1 MDTQATQLRP
11 SRPTVLGSVSTL
23 GAALPFLALLVV
35 GVLFPLFGGGYWG
48 VIATRACV
56 YWVLVSGLNLVV
68 GFAGQIAIGW
78 VALLT
83 LGAYT
88 TSVLAA
94 GNVMPALPPYLALAI
109 AAVVGAIFGLIIG
122 LPALRLR
129 TFYFAITTLGFA
141 TIVTQVALAW
151 QSVTG
156 GGVGV
161 AGPIFPEPFASQW
174 GFYYFC
180 FGLAAICTWTTANIA
195 ASRFGRALTAIR
207 DAEVAAE
214 ASGIAKPALL
224 GAVFLFSGAV
234 AAVAGGL
241 FAALQSYITPD
252 AFTLD
257 LSVLFFIA
265 ILIGGRGSIL
275 GPLLGTI
282 LLTVLPEFAAPL
294 VAWSTFL
301 YAALLLVIVLV
312 IPGGIAELLDF
323 KNRRP
328 LESDRAIIP
337 RPDLLD
343 RLLGTTPN
351 AGALTLQQVALSFGG
366 VQAIDGL
373 DLEIRP
379 GQVHGLIGP
388 NGSGKTTTLNV
399 ISGYYAPQRGAVRLN
414 DAAMPV
420 LARHQRARMR
430 IARTFQTPRIVGSAS
445 VLQNVMIGG
454 TIDGEGTFVE
464 SLLSLPRHRRDEA
477 MLRDTAML
485 ALAAVGLERLAQVR
499 ADRLQHS
506 ELRFT
511 EIARALMLRPAFL
524 LLDEPAAGLS
534 AEEIARL
541 SALLLAIARAGT
553 GVLLVEHHPDLI
565 FDICH
570 YVTVLNL
577 GMPISEPDPLL
588 DVAGLSSGYG
598 KIGVLRGVDLNV
610 GAGEVVAL
618 LGPNGAGKTTLL
630 RAVSGLLPWSGS
642 VRFAGRDLAGFSPR
656 ETVRCGLAHVVEGHR
671 VFTQLS
677 VLDNLLLAA
686 YDLPRGE
693 RAVRVEEVFG
703 LFPEIAAKRHERA
716 AALSGGQQQIL
727 AVAQGLVRRPRLLML
742 DEPSAGLSPVLVD
755 RVLVVVQRLREAGTA
770 VLLVEQ
776 LIEKALA
783 LADRVYAL
791 ARGSIVLEAK
801 TGEADLPLRLQ
812 HAYMATGS
820 FHT

>member
-1 MDTQATQLRP
+1 MDTPMAQVRP
-11 SRPTVLGSVSTL
+11 SRAAALGAKTGTL
-23 GAALPFLALLVV
+23 GVALPFLALLVI
-35 GVLFPLFGGGYWG
+35 GIALPLFGGGYWG

-88 TSVLAA
+88 TSVLVA
-94 GNVMPALPPYLALAI
+94 GTVTPELSPYLALAI
-109 AAVVGAIFGLIIG
+109 AAVVGAVFGLIVG

-161 AGPIFPEPFASQW
+161 AGPIFPKPFDSQW

-180 FGLAAICTWTTANIA
+180 FGLAAICTWMTANIA

-214 ASGIAKPALL
+214 ACGIAKPALL

-234 AAVAGGL
+234 AAIAGGL
-241 FAALQSYITPD
+241 FASLQSYITPD

-265 ILIGGRGSIL
+265 ILIGGRSSIL

-301 YAALLLVIVLV
+301 YAVLLLVIVLAM
-312 IPGGIAELLDF
+312 PGGIAELLDF

-328 LESDRAIIP
+328 LESGRAIVP
-337 RPDLLD
+337 RPELLE
-343 RLLGTTPN
+343 RLLAAPADDGG
-351 AGALTLQQVALSFGG
+351 GALTLEQVALAFGG
-366 VQAIDGL
+366 VHAIDGL
-373 DLEIRP
+373 DLEIRS
-379 GQVHGLIGP
+379 GQIHGLIGP

-399 ISGYYAPQRGAVRLN
+399 ISGYYAQQSGAVRLN
-414 DAAMPV
+414 GAALPV
-420 LARHQRARMR
+420 LERHRRAHMR

-454 TIDGEGTFVE
+454 TIDGQGTFVE
-464 SLLSLPRHRRDEA
+464 SLLSLPRHRRDEDL
-477 MLRDTAML
+477 LRDTAML
-485 ALAAVGLERLAQVR
+485 ALAAVGLERLAPVR

-534 AEEIARL
+534 AEEISRL
-541 SALLLAIARAGT
+541 GALVVAIARAGT
-553 GVLLVEHHPDLI
+553 GVLLVEHHADLI

-570 YVTVLNL
+570 HVTVLNL
-577 GMPISEPDPLL
+577 GKNLA
-588 DVAGLSSGYG
+588 AGTPAEIRSH
-598 KIGVLRGVDLNV
+598 R
-610 GAGEVVAL
+610 EVVNAY
-618 LGPNGAGKTTLL
+618 LGG
-630 RAVSGLLPWSGS
+630 
-642 VRFAGRDLAGFSPR
+642 
-656 ETVRCGLAHVVEGHR
+656 
-671 VFTQLS
+671 
-677 VLDNLLLAA
+677 
-686 YDLPRGE
+686 
-693 RAVRVEEVFG
+693 
-703 LFPEIAAKRHERA
+703 
-716 AALSGGQQQIL
+716 
-727 AVAQGLVRRPRLLML
+727 
-742 DEPSAGLSPVLVD
+742 
-755 RVLVVVQRLREAGTA
+755 
-770 VLLVEQ
+770 
-776 LIEKALA
+776 
-783 LADRVYAL
+783 
-791 ARGSIVLEAK
+791 
-801 TGEADLPLRLQ
+801 
-812 HAYMATGS
+812 
-820 FHT
+820 

>member
-1 MDTQATQLRP
+1 MDTPMAQVRPGRTDALWAT
-11 SRPTVLGSVSTL
+11 GTL
-23 GAALPFLALLVV
+23 GVALPFLALLVI
-35 GVLFPLFGGGYWG
+35 GIAFPLFGGGYWG

-88 TSVLAA
+88 TSVLVA
-94 GNVMPALPPYLALAI
+94 GNVTPALPPYLALAI
-109 AAVVGAIFGLIIG
+109 AAVVGAIFGLIVG

-161 AGPIFPEPFASQW
+161 AGPIFPKPFDSQW

-180 FGLAAICTWTTANIA
+180 FGLAAICTWMTANIA

-214 ASGIAKPALL
+214 ACGIAKPALL
-224 GAVFLFSGAV
+224 ALVFLFSGAV
-234 AAVAGGL
+234 AAIAGGL
-241 FAALQSYITPD
+241 FASLQSYITPD

-265 ILIGGRGSIL
+265 ILIGGRSSIL

-301 YAALLLVIVLV
+301 YAVLLLVIVLAM
-312 IPGGIAELLDF
+312 PGGIAELLDF

-328 LESDRAIIP
+328 LESGRAIVP
-337 RPDLLD
+337 RPELLG
-343 RLLGTTPN
+343 RLLAAPADAR
-351 AGALTLQQVALSFGG
+351 AGALTLEQVALAFGG
-366 VQAIDGL
+366 VHAIDGL
-373 DLEIRP
+373 DLEIRS
-379 GQVHGLIGP
+379 GQIHGLIGP

-399 ISGYYAPQRGAVRLN
+399 ISGYYAQQSGAVRLN
-414 DAAMPV
+414 GAALPV
-420 LARHQRARMR
+420 LERHRRAHMR

-445 VLQNVMIGG
+445 VLQNVMVGG
-454 TIDGEGTFVE
+454 TIDGECTFVE
-464 SLLSLPRHRRDEA
+464 SLLSLPRHRRDEVL
-477 MLRDTAML
+477 LRDTAML
-485 ALAAVGLERLAQVR
+485 ALAAVGLERLAPVR

-534 AEEIARL
+534 AEEIGRL
-541 SALLLAIARAGT
+541 GALVVAIARAGT
-553 GVLLVEHHPDLI
+553 GVLLVEHHADLI

-570 YVTVLNL
+570 HVTVLNL
-577 GMPISEPDPLL
+577 GKNLA
-588 DVAGLSSGYG
+588 AGTPAEIRSH
-598 KIGVLRGVDLNV
+598 R
-610 GAGEVVAL
+610 EVVNAY
-618 LGPNGAGKTTLL
+618 LGG
-630 RAVSGLLPWSGS
+630 
-642 VRFAGRDLAGFSPR
+642 
-656 ETVRCGLAHVVEGHR
+656 
-671 VFTQLS
+671 
-677 VLDNLLLAA
+677 
-686 YDLPRGE
+686 
-693 RAVRVEEVFG
+693 
-703 LFPEIAAKRHERA
+703 
-716 AALSGGQQQIL
+716 
-727 AVAQGLVRRPRLLML
+727 
-742 DEPSAGLSPVLVD
+742 
-755 RVLVVVQRLREAGTA
+755 
-770 VLLVEQ
+770 
-776 LIEKALA
+776 
-783 LADRVYAL
+783 
-791 ARGSIVLEAK
+791 
-801 TGEADLPLRLQ
+801 
-812 HAYMATGS
+812 
-820 FHT
+820 

>member
-1 MDTQATQLRP
+1 
-11 SRPTVLGSVSTL
+11 VL
-23 GAALPFLALLVV
+23 LLV
-35 GVLFPLFGGGYWG
+35 GIGFPLFGGGYWG

-94 GNVMPALPPYLALAI
+94 GNVTPAFPPYLALAI
-109 AAVVGAIFGLIIG
+109 AATVGAVFGLIIG

-161 AGPIFPEPFASQW
+161 PGPIFPEPFFSQW

-180 FGLAAICTWTTANIA
+180 FGLAAICTWMTANLA
-195 ASRFGRALTAIR
+195 NSRFGRALTAIR

-214 ASGIAKPALL
+214 ASGISKPALL
-224 GAVFLFSGAV
+224 VSVFLFSGAT

-275 GPLLGTI
+275 GPLLGTV
-282 LLTVLPEFAAPL
+282 LLTVLPELAAPL

-301 YAALLLVIVLV
+301 YAVLLLVIVLA
-312 IPGGIAELLDF
+312 IPGGIAEILDF

-328 LESDRAIIP
+328 LASGRAIIP
-337 RPDLLD
+337 RPDLIKQLFNPA
-343 RLLGTTPN
+343 RSAN
-351 AGALTLQQVALSFGG
+351 TLKVEHLAMSFGG
-366 VQAIDGL
+366 VKAIDDL

-388 NGSGKTTTLNV
+388 NGSGKTTILNV
-399 ISGYYAPQRGAVRLN
+399 ISGYYAQQHGAVRLN
-414 DAAMPV
+414 GAALPA
-420 LARHQRARMR
+420 LARHQRARLK

-454 TIDGEGTFVE
+454 TIDGEGTFLE

-477 MLRDTAML
+477 MLRATAML
-485 ALAAVGLERLAQVR
+485 ALATVGLDGLAMVR

-524 LLDEPAAGLS
+524 LLDEPAAGLT
-534 AEEIARL
+534 AEEIERL
-541 SALLLAIARAGT
+541 GALLLAIAQAGT
-553 GVLLVEHHPDLI
+553 GVLVVEHHPDLI

-570 YVTVLNL
+570 HVTVLNL
-577 GMPISEPDPLL
+577 G
-588 DVAGLSSGYG
+588 
-598 KIGVLRGVDLNV
+598 R
-610 GAGEVVAL
+610 
-618 LGPNGAGKTTLL
+618 
-630 RAVSGLLPWSGS
+630 
-642 VRFAGRDLAGFSPR
+642 
-656 ETVRCGLAHVVEGHR
+656 
-671 VFTQLS
+671 
-677 VLDNLLLAA
+677 LLAA
-686 YDLPRGE
+686 GTPAEIRSH
-693 RAVRVEEVFG
+693 REVVNAY
-703 LFPEIAAKRHERA
+703 L
-716 AALSGGQQQIL
+716 GG
-727 AVAQGLVRRPRLLML
+727 
-742 DEPSAGLSPVLVD
+742 
-755 RVLVVVQRLREAGTA
+755 
-770 VLLVEQ
+770 
-776 LIEKALA
+776 
-783 LADRVYAL
+783 
-791 ARGSIVLEAK
+791 
-801 TGEADLPLRLQ
+801 
-812 HAYMATGS
+812 
-820 FHT
+820 

>member
-1 MDTQATQLRP
+1 MTEMPAAQLRP
-11 SRPTVLGSVSTL
+11 SRANALGSGSTI
-23 GAALPFLALLVV
+23 GALPFLVLLLV

-88 TSVLAA
+88 TSILTA
-94 GNVMPALPPYLALAI
+94 GNVMPAFPPYLALAI
-109 AAVVGAIFGLIIG
+109 AAVVGAVFGLIIG

-161 AGPIFPEPFASQW
+161 PGPIFPEPFSSQW

-180 FGLAAICTWTTANIA
+180 FGLAAICTWMTANVA

-214 ASGIAKPALL
+214 ASGISKPALL
-224 GAVFLFSGAV
+224 RTVFLFSGTV

-257 LSVLFFIA
+257 LSILFFIA

-301 YAALLLVIVLV
+301 YAVLLLVIVLA
-312 IPGGIAELLDF
+312 IPGGIAEILDF

-337 RPDLLD
+337 RPDLLA
-343 RLLGTTPN
+343 RLLGAPAN
-351 AGALTLQQVALSFGG
+351 AGALTLEQVALSFGG
-366 VQAIDGL
+366 VHAIEDL

-399 ISGYYAPQRGAVRLN
+399 ISGYYAQQRGAVRLN
-414 DAAMPV
+414 GAALPV
-420 LARHQRARMR
+420 FDRPQRAHMR

-454 TIDGEGTFVE
+454 TIDGKGTFVE
-464 SLLSLPRHRRDEA
+464 SLLSLPRHRRDEV
-477 MLRDTAML
+477 MLRDTATL
-485 ALAAVGLERLAQVR
+485 ALAAVGLERLAPVR

-534 AEEIARL
+534 AEEIGRL
-541 SALLLAIARAGT
+541 AALLLAISQAGT
-553 GVLLVEHHPDLI
+553 GVLLVEHHADLI

-570 YVTVLNL
+570 HVTVLNL
-577 GMPISEPDPLL
+577 GKMLA
-588 DVAGLSSGYG
+588 AGTPAEIRSH
-598 KIGVLRGVDLNV
+598 R
-610 GAGEVVAL
+610 EVVNAY
-618 LGPNGAGKTTLL
+618 LGG
-630 RAVSGLLPWSGS
+630 
-642 VRFAGRDLAGFSPR
+642 
-656 ETVRCGLAHVVEGHR
+656 
-671 VFTQLS
+671 
-677 VLDNLLLAA
+677 
-686 YDLPRGE
+686 
-693 RAVRVEEVFG
+693 
-703 LFPEIAAKRHERA
+703 
-716 AALSGGQQQIL
+716 
-727 AVAQGLVRRPRLLML
+727 
-742 DEPSAGLSPVLVD
+742 
-755 RVLVVVQRLREAGTA
+755 
-770 VLLVEQ
+770 
-776 LIEKALA
+776 
-783 LADRVYAL
+783 
-791 ARGSIVLEAK
+791 
-801 TGEADLPLRLQ
+801 
-812 HAYMATGS
+812 
-820 FHT
+820 

>member
-1 MDTQATQLRP
+1 MDMPMAQVRP
-11 SRPTVLGSVSTL
+11 GRADTL
-23 GAALPFLALLVV
+23 GATGTLGVALPFLALLVI
-35 GVLFPLFGGGYWG
+35 GIAFPLFGGGYWG

-88 TSVLAA
+88 TSVLVA
-94 GNVMPALPPYLALAI
+94 GNVTPELPPYLALAI
-109 AAVVGAIFGLIIG
+109 AGAVGAIFGLIVG

-161 AGPIFPEPFASQW
+161 AGPIFPKPFDSQW

-180 FGLAAICTWTTANIA
+180 FGLAAICTWMTANIA

-214 ASGIAKPALL
+214 ACGIAKPALL

-241 FAALQSYITPD
+241 FASLQSYITPD

-265 ILIGGRGSIL
+265 ILIGGRSSIL

-301 YAALLLVIVLV
+301 YAVLLLVIVLAM
-312 IPGGIAELLDF
+312 PGGIAELLDF

-328 LESDRAIIP
+328 LESGRAIVP
-337 RPDLLD
+337 RPELLE
-343 RLLGTTPN
+343 RLLAAPAGAD
-351 AGALTLQQVALSFGG
+351 AGALTLEQVALAFGG
-366 VQAIDGL
+366 VHAIDGL
-373 DLEIRP
+373 DLEIRS
-379 GQVHGLIGP
+379 GQIHGLIGP

-399 ISGYYAPQRGAVRLN
+399 ISGYYAQQSGAVRLN
-414 DAAMPV
+414 GAALPV
-420 LARHQRARMR
+420 LERHRRAHMR

-454 TIDGEGTFVE
+454 TIDGKCTFVE
-464 SLLSLPRHRRDEA
+464 SLLSLPRHRRDEVL
-477 MLRDTAML
+477 LRDTAML
-485 ALAAVGLERLAQVR
+485 ALAAVGLERLAAVR

-534 AEEIARL
+534 AEEIGRL
-541 SALLLAIARAGT
+541 GALVVAIARAGT
-553 GVLLVEHHPDLI
+553 GVLLVEHHADLI

-570 YVTVLNL
+570 HVTVLNL
-577 GMPISEPDPLL
+577 GKNLA
-588 DVAGLSSGYG
+588 AGTPAEIRSH
-598 KIGVLRGVDLNV
+598 R
-610 GAGEVVAL
+610 EVVNAY
-618 LGPNGAGKTTLL
+618 LGG
-630 RAVSGLLPWSGS
+630 
-642 VRFAGRDLAGFSPR
+642 
-656 ETVRCGLAHVVEGHR
+656 
-671 VFTQLS
+671 
-677 VLDNLLLAA
+677 
-686 YDLPRGE
+686 
-693 RAVRVEEVFG
+693 
-703 LFPEIAAKRHERA
+703 
-716 AALSGGQQQIL
+716 
-727 AVAQGLVRRPRLLML
+727 
-742 DEPSAGLSPVLVD
+742 
-755 RVLVVVQRLREAGTA
+755 
-770 VLLVEQ
+770 
-776 LIEKALA
+776 
-783 LADRVYAL
+783 
-791 ARGSIVLEAK
+791 
-801 TGEADLPLRLQ
+801 
-812 HAYMATGS
+812 
-820 FHT
+820 